1 MSPLNKWR
9 TCLLLLMNSLCC
21 RYGIDA
27 LSATKRHASLL
38 FLIVLSCSSTAG
50 VNVVGHDT
58 AVLNGQNATL
68 FSQLTETKDNIT
80 SIVWQKKTRED
91 PEKKTFFIIRQDGK
105 TEHRNGLGDR
115 VKFIGNIAEKK
126 GSIQLVEMRILD
138 EGIYTCIFNLFPSG
152 PFETNIN
159 VTVLVPP
166 VVILTEK
173 APVAGN
179 LEVTLASCFAC
190 NARPAA
196 EVFWRLGAL
205 NNSLRTET
213 SHTVH
218 PNGTVTVVSILLG
231 VPVKYLNQ
239 RMVQC
244 VAKHNTLTKELDYT
258 ISIHYPPETL
268 MIFADSPTE
277 FHCKVDGNPILTYTW
292 SSRENKITPYYEGS
306 KLLIPRLSSDFN
318 GLYICNASNKYGS
331 SSGSLYLHVH
341 IDVQYSNP
349 AQGLIIHQ
357 LLYCHVGIGFH
368 LQILMNGS
376 VWGVHKPSEYKA
388 VLKRVSIQ
396 RAHGGKSLQ
405 HLLLSGPPKSLP
417 GSVTARPTEEGQ
429 KSGPTPGLHT
439 LSTWPT
445 PNSLNT
451 HAPYY
456 ITTVLIIFFHHF
468 LYLLF
473 NNLVLSSLCI
483 RMLQI
488 NSEIIADKSSVEL
501 SSNNSSKSTSNAIRK
516 RPALTLP
523 T

>member
-1 MSPLNKWR
+1 MDRNRPSEWNRRLNKWR
-9 TCLLLLMNSLCC
+9 TCLLPLMTRLLYC

-27 LSATKRHASLL
+27 LSATKQYASLL
-38 FLIVLSCSSTAG
+38 CLILLGCSRTAAKQKQAQAPVSKQPG

-68 FSQLTETKDNIT
+68 FSELTETKDAIT
-80 SIVWQKKTRED
+80 RIVWQKKTREN
-91 PEKKTFFIIRQDGK
+91 PEETTFFIIRQDGK

-126 GSIQLVEMRILD
+126 GTIQLVEMRILD

-179 LEVTLASCFAC
+179 LEVTLASCFAY

-231 VPVKYLNQ
+231 VPDKYLNQ
-239 RMVQC
+239 RKVQC
-244 VAKHNTLTKELDYT
+244 VAKHSTLTKELDYT
-258 ISIHYPPETL
+258 ISIHYPPEPV
-268 MIFADSPTE
+268 MIVADSPTE

-292 SSRENKITPYYEGS
+292 SRDNKITPYYEGS
-306 KLLIPRLSSDFN
+306 KLLIPKQSSDFN

-341 IDVQYSNP
+341 TESSIICW
-349 AQGLIIHQ
+349 GLF
-357 LLYCHVGIGFH
+357 GFV
-368 LQILMNGS
+368 ICS
-376 VWGVHKPSEYKA
+376 A
-388 VLKRVSIQ
+388 VLGIVVGNI
-396 RAHGGKSLQ
+396 
-405 HLLLSGPPKSLP
+405 
-417 GSVTARPTEEGQ
+417 
-429 KSGPTPGLHT
+429 
-439 LSTWPT
+439 LSTGLWDRIQNRIREMLPDRNQVPT
-445 PNSLNT
+445 DPPNPGE
-451 HAPYY
+451 A
-456 ITTVLIIFFHHF
+456 
-468 LYLLF
+468 
-473 NNLVLSSLCI
+473 
-483 RMLQI
+483 QI
-488 NSEIIADKSSVEL
+488 EELEEIQEEA
-501 SSNNSSKSTSNAIRK
+501 R
-516 RPALTLP
+516 
-523 T
+523 

>member
-341 IDVQYSNP
+341 IESS
-349 AQGLIIHQ
+349 IICWS
-357 LLYCHVGIGFH
+357 LFGFV
-368 LQILMNGS
+368 ICS
-376 VWGVHKPSEYKA
+376 A
-388 VLKRVSIQ
+388 VLGIVVVYILRTGLWDMIQNRIREMLPDSIQ
-396 RAHGGKSLQ
+396 
-405 HLLLSGPPKSLP
+405 
-417 GSVTARPTEEGQ
+417 VPTD
-429 KSGPTPGLHT
+429 
-439 LSTWPT
+439 
-445 PNSLNT
+445 SLNPGE
-451 HAPYY
+451 AQ
-456 ITTVLIIFFHHF
+456 
-468 LYLLF
+468 
-473 NNLVLSSLCI
+473 SEE
-483 RMLQI
+483 LQ
-488 NSEIIADKSSVEL
+488 EMQEEA
-501 SSNNSSKSTSNAIRK
+501 R
-516 RPALTLP
+516 
-523 T
+523 